1 MGAQIH
7 RYGEK
12 VAIYLGSGNTSY
24 LLPRDAKRIAKH
36 LIECAKDIEKKEF
49 KESTIGTIEITI
61 NTEYK
66 N

>member
-1 MGAQIH
+1 MSAQIH

-12 VAIYLGSGNTSY
+12 VAIYLGSGNTFY
-24 LLPRDAKRIAKH
+24 LLPRQAKRIAQY
-36 LIECAKDIEKKEF
+36 LMEYAKDIEKREF
-49 KESTIGTIEITI
+49 KESTIGTIQMTI